1 MTHREYIQQRLEH
14 ARQTFG
20 DNALSVKAL
29 EQQLRSMAAKPKSA
43 AAMFVL
49 GGRGSGGPPQF
60 TGRKL
65 TFDPSQA
72 GQRFDRQTQEV
83 VGAKFPN
90 SADRSRRKPLS
101 SAGGW
106 DILPDGHKGAIFSS
120 QHLQSLES

>member
-49 GGRGSGGPPQF
+49 G
-60 TGRKL
+60 
-65 TFDPSQA
+65 
-72 GQRFDRQTQEV
+72 
-83 VGAKFPN
+83 
-90 SADRSRRKPLS
+90 
-101 SAGGW
+101 
-106 DILPDGHKGAIFSS
+106 
-120 QHLQSLES
+120 